1 VLEVN
6 MKHFQIFVIS
16 FFGLLCIRPFA
27 IESMDLPDAERV
39 ARAFLVAVSQNDQAT
54 AASLVTSREGLS
66 EFAEKKAMSADEKE
80 RIKMEVEGLKL
91 KPLATYAPVLATD
104 ENRPIPEGGYL
115 RFSTSFRGT
124 LLILTLKK
132 VGGSWK
138 VDLRWWREELA
149 LARGKKV
156 KETEPEFVIKTF
168 LLALMRRDEA
178 VLSQLV
184 PKGTDIKTFYREG
197 YRPPFEDQY
206 YYLASEMP
214 VVEVEASDLIVQD
227 GRYISV
233 GEKVGRNRAFVGLFG
248 PRELF
253 FILKNEVGKLKVIP
267 RDYLHQL
274 GL

>member
-104 ENRPIPEGGYL
+104 ENRPIPEGCYL